1 MSFTLR
7 FSYKKFPLKKKY
19 SYSKYRSVLELLLY
33 EISKAIIYDKYSLKL
48 PHGGGIIKIIK
59 VTVNNNNK
67 KIDYKYYNDTGKV
80 RYLLN
85 RHTNGYYFMWHW
97 DTKRCIYKNCKLYKM
112 IPNRGNDKVIGTRGL
127 AKHII
132 DCSKDP
138 YKKDYDVLTLR

>member
-67 KIDYKYYNDTGKV
+67 KIDYKYS
-80 RYLLN
+80 
-85 RHTNGYYFMWHW
+85 F
-97 DTKRCIYKNCKLYKM
+97 KLC
-112 IPNRGNDKVIGTRGL
+112 
-127 AKHII
+127 AEFA
-132 DCSKDP
+132 
-138 YKKDYDVLTLR
+138 